1 MQLSLSLSPF
11 LLRSLLLIFKIKL
24 NMKKFS
30 FLLMASVIAFSCGE
44 SKQEAAKNTD
54 LLADNLSGKVE
65 QTTDSTYKTDSTGK
79 TGELDSCC
87 VVSTKYDEKGYA
99 SGYTSIDKAGTDKEE
114 GAFTHDDKGLFTG
127 QKSTKNG
134 KQISSLTVQNE
145 NGKPSVARSFDS
157 TNKMD
162 FYYTD
167 ITTNDYD
174 RLTGFKQ
181 YKPDS
186 TLKMSIAFTYDK
198 QLYKGQVNKDSVGKE
213 TYSSTA
219 KLDDKNNVIE
229 FTSKEVTKDSTINK
243 TVKYRYDSF
252 DEKGNWT
259 QRTEMDGTGK
269 PVKIVKRTITYYK
282 D

>member
-1 MQLSLSLSPF
+1 
-11 LLRSLLLIFKIKL
+11 
-24 NMKKFS
+24 MKKIS
-30 FLLMASVIAFSCGE
+30 FLVVASVIAFSCNE
-44 SKQEAAKNTD
+44 SKKEAPKNTD
-54 LLADNLSGKVE
+54 WLADNLSGKVE

-127 QKSTKNG
+127 QKFTKNG
-134 KQISSLTVQNE
+134 KPISSLTVQIE
-145 NGKPSVARSFDS
+145 NGNPPAPRSFDS

-186 TLKMSIAFTYDK
+186 TLKMSLANTYDK
-198 QLYKGQVNKDSVGKE
+198 QLLKGTITKDSVGKE
-213 TYSSTA
+213 TYSSVL

-229 FTSKEVTKDSTINK
+229 STTKEVTKDSTINK
-243 TVKYRYDSF
+243 TTKYRYDSF
-252 DEKGNWT
+252 DDKGNWT